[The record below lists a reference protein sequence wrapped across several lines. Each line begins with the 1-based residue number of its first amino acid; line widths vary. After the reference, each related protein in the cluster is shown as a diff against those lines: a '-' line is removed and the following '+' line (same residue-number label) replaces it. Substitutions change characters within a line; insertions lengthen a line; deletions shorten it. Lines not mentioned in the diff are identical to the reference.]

1 MHFLKTTQE
10 IFLVNISPNPWPTVP
25 VQVQNMKNCKAGD
38 PHTFCSAREESPT
51 ESLEMQLK
59 VSCLAKIGQS
69 VTFNGGKG
77 RKEKR

>member
-1 MHFLKTTQE
+1 MHFLKTTQ
-10 IFLVNISPNPWPTVP
+10 IFLVNVSPNPWPTVP

-38 PHTFCSAREESPT
+38 RTHFAVHREESPT

-77 RKEKR
+77 RKEKC